1 MKKLFGFVAA
11 AVLAVTSGFAL
22 DMGLGGKLDIGYAT
36 GAAYV
41 DVGDGISGY
50 ADMSGFELYP
60 ALVIAPDK
68 TAFEGKPFDV
78 TFEASLDM
86 IFGSS
91 DYYDGYKVTV
101 ITPGISVLYN
111 YHFENSDSEFL
122 QKLTPYAGVNIG
134 VPIQKST
141 FSVTTVEPEYKYDEY
156 LDKNVPTGKSKN
168 VDKDYSGTKIDLG
181 MGFVAGASYAIT
193 EKIDANVEMGYNFLS
208 LHDFFIRGG
217 AMYRFK

>member
-22 DMGLGGKLDIGYAT
+22 DMSLGGKLDIGYAT

-68 TAFEGKPFDV
+68 TAFEGKPYDL

-101 ITPGISVLYN
+101 ITPGFSVLYN

-122 QKLTPYAGVNIG
+122 QKLTPYAGVNLG

-141 FSVTTVEPEYKYDEY
+141 FSKTTAEYEY
-156 LDKNVPTGKSKN
+156 SEYYRKDMPTGKY
-168 VDKDYSGTKIDLG
+168 VDKEYSGTKIGFL
-181 MGFVAGASYAIT
+181 MGFTAGVSYAIT
-193 EKIDANVEMGYNFLS
+193 EKIDVNAEMGYNFLS

>member
-11 AVLAVTSGFAL
+11 AVLAVTSGFTL

-68 TAFEGKPFDV
+68 TAFEGKPFDL

-101 ITPGISVLYN
+101 ITPGISTLYN

-134 VPIQKST
+134 VPIQMSSFT
-141 FSVTTVEPEYKYDEY
+141 RKYTKTRQIEERPY
-156 LDKNVPTGKSKN
+156 YETYTEE
-168 VDKDYSGTKIDLG
+168 KDYSGTKIGLG

>member
-68 TAFEGKPFDV
+68 TAFEGKPYDL

-101 ITPGISVLYN
+101 ITPGISTLFN

-122 QKLTPYAGVNIG
+122 QKLTPYAGVNLG

-141 FSVTTVEPEYKYDEY
+141 FSKTTVEYTTSGIKY
-156 LDKNVPTGKSKN
+156 
-168 VDKDYSGTKIDLG
+168 VDKDYSGTKIGFL
-181 MGFVAGASYAIT
+181 MGFTAGASYAIT
-193 EKIDANVEMGYNFLS
+193 EKIDVNAEMGYNFLS

-217 AMYRFK
+217 ATYRFK

>member
-50 ADMSGFELYP
+50 AAMSGFELYP
-60 ALVIAPDK
+60 ALVIAPAA

-78 TFEASLDM
+78 TFEVSLDM

-101 ITPGISVLYN
+101 ITPGISTLFN
-111 YHFENSDSEFL
+111 YHFERIL
-122 QKLTPYAGVNIG
+122 
-134 VPIQKST
+134 IQS
-141 FSVTTVEPEYKYDEY
+141 SCR
-156 LDKNVPTGKSKN
+156 S
-168 VDKDYSGTKIDLG
+168 
-181 MGFVAGASYAIT
+181 
-193 EKIDANVEMGYNFLS
+193 S
-208 LHDFFIRGG
+208 LLMQ
-217 AMYRFK
+217 A